1 MKLMRGSQSMY
12 NFIKQDTFK
21 KCQRSFDV
29 HNQLD
34 SEFIN
39 LIKHTHDEFISHEK
53 LDINSF
59 VITNESEIKLIH
71 STSIFEYELPE
82 FAWKTNTQ
90 ALAPMLILCTPK
102 RNNDMYS
109 MMQIGRL
116 QTKLGMLAIEH
127 GYLTG
132 FCCSF
137 NVYAMSCWD
146 TLQKY
151 IQIDEASDQKILP
164 ITLSIG
170 KSFDSVKP
178 HNWSHMHYKFH
189 GRHFRT
195 DYTNITVTYPEE

>member
-1 MKLMRGSQSMY
+1 MRGSPSMY

-39 LIKHTHDEFISHEK
+39 LIKNTHDEFISHEK

-71 STSIFEYELPE
+71 STSLFEYEEPR

-90 ALAPMLILCTPK
+90 VLAPMLILCTPK
-102 RNNDMYS
+102 RNNDIYS

-137 NVYAMSCWD
+137 NVYAMSCWN
-146 TLQKY
+146 TLKKY
-151 IQIDEASDQKILP
+151 IQFDEISNQIIVP

-170 KSFDSVKP
+170 KPFDATKP

-189 GRHFRT
+189 GRHIRT
-195 DYTNITVTYPEE
+195 DYTNITVVYPEE